1 MSATHMRAIYMCA
14 IYMCVS
20 HAQATLMCASHMYA
34 THMRASHMYATHM
47 HATLICFFVA
57 MIKHMTQT
65 KCGEERIHL
74 SCRLQLITEENQSRN
89 PKGGTKME
97 VTEEFLLTTSL
108 PMAGSACL
116 PI

>member
-1 MSATHMRAIYMCA
+1 MHVTHMRAIYMCA
-14 IYMCVS
+14 IYMCVT
-20 HAQATLMCASHMYA
+20 HTHATLMCASHMYA
-34 THMRASHMYATHM
+34 THMCATHM

-65 KCGEERIHL
+65 KCGEEMIYL
-74 SCRLQLITEENQSRN
+74 SCRLQLITEESQSRN

-97 VTEEFLLTTSL
+97 VTEEFLLTTLL